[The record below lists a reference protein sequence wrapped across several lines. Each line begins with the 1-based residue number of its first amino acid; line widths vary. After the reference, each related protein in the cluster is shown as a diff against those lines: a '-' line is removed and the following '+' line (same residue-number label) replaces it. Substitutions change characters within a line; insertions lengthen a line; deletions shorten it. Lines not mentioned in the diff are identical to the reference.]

1 MGGGS
6 GEKERGDKRCGWRKP
21 VLKLIISK
29 VQLSYT
35 KMYNNMRYAL
45 VWSRIG
51 NPPPPP
57 LLQVQYKNVQLYAI
71 WFSLIKNFLE
81 LGALKN

>member
-1 MGGGS
+1 MDGGGEVGEWRGGS

-45 VWSRIG
+45 V
-51 NPPPPP
+51 
-57 LLQVQYKNVQLYAI
+57 
-71 WFSLIKNFLE
+71 
-81 LGALKN
+81 